1 MINWLKFKYFYFV
14 FSFFILLL
22 GVVGIWKWGFV
33 LGIDFSGG
41 VLAEYKIEGNL
52 STEAVKS
59 EIEGKLSVSVFSILP
74 VKGTSNYIFKLAGLP
89 FEKKDELT
97 SVISSVSNAKVE
109 LVKYEEVGPSIGPEL
124 IKKTIYAIVLGSFF
138 ILLLLAK
145 QFKEIKYGVCAI
157 LAMLH
162 DSMVLLGSFSWLGHF
177 FGAEVDF
184 LFVTALLTTLSFS
197 VHDTIVVYDR
207 IREITRREVGGFES
221 IANRALTETMV
232 RSLNNSFTIVFMLV
246 AMILLGGATI
256 RWFAIALL
264 IGTVSGTYSSPF
276 VAVPLLVFYHKWKE
290 KRRDF

>member
-1 MINWLKFKYFYFV
+1 MINWLKFKYLYFA
-14 FSFFILLL
+14 FSAILLFL
-22 GVVGIWKWGFV
+22 GIFGIWKWGFV

-52 STEAVKS
+52 PTETAKS
-59 EIEGKLSVSVFSILP
+59 EIENKLKISVFSILP
-74 VKGTSNYIFKLAGLP
+74 VKGTNNYIFKLSGLP

-97 SVISSVSNAKVE
+97 SIISSVSGTKVE

-124 IKKTIYAIVLGSFF
+124 IKKTVYAVVLGSLF

-145 QFKEIKYGVCAI
+145 QFRELKYGVCAI

-162 DSMVLLGSFSWLGHF
+162 DSLVLLGSFSWLGHF

-207 IREITRREVGGFES
+207 IREIGRKEGGDFET
-221 IANRALTETMV
+221 IANRALSETMV

-246 AMILLGGATI
+246 AMILLGGATV
-256 RWFAIALL
+256 RWFATALL
-264 IGTVSGTYSSPF
+264 IGTISGTYSSPF
-276 VAVPLLVFYHKWKE
+276 VAVPLLVVYHNWRE
-290 KRRDF
+290 KRKSF

>member
-14 FSFFILLL
+14 FSFTILLL
-22 GVVGIWKWGFV
+22 GVFGIWRWGFV
-33 LGIDFSGG
+33 LGVDFSGG
-41 VLAEYKIEGNL
+41 VLAEYKVEGNL

-59 EIEGKLSVSVFSILP
+59 EIEKKLSISVFSVLP
-74 VKGTSNYIFKLAGLP
+74 VKGTNNYIFKLSNLP

-97 SVISSVSNAKVE
+97 SIISSVSGVDVK

-124 IKKTIYAIVLGSFF
+124 VKKTIYAIFLGSFF

-145 QFKEIKYGVCAI
+145 QFREIKYGVCAI

-162 DSMVLLGSFSWLGHF
+162 DSLILIGSFSWFGHF
-177 FGAEVDF
+177 FKAELDF

-207 IREITRREVGGFES
+207 IREIMKKEGGDFEE

-232 RSLNNSFTIVFMLV
+232 RSLNNSFTILFMLV
-246 AMILLGGATI
+246 AIILLGGATI
-256 RWFAIALL
+256 RWFATALL
-264 IGTVSGTYSSPF
+264 IGTISGTYSSPF
-276 VAVPLLVFYHKWKE
+276 VAVPLLVVYHKWRE
-290 KRRDF
+290 KRKRY